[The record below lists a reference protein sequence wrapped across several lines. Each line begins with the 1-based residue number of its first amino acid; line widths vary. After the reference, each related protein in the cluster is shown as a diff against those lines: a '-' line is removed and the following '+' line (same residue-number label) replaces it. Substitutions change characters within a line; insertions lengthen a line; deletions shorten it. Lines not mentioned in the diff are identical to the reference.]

1 MKQPCAQRKS
11 RFSCSDFFSV
21 CVFVCVLMRPPLQV
35 VGLDPDQ
42 TTLSRGGAAGQG
54 QGSYSGSPEG
64 PPGRHGT
71 AKGLGRKLPG
81 ECDGLFFTHETETT
95 AVPPDLVH

>member
-1 MKQPCAQRKS
+1 MCL
-11 RFSCSDFFSV
+11 C
-21 CVFVCVLMRPPLQV
+21 VCVLMRPPLQV

-95 AVPPDLVH
+95 DVPPDLVY

>member
-1 MKQPCAQRKS
+1 MHREKVDFPALT
-11 RFSCSDFFSV
+11 FSLCVSLCV
-21 CVFVCVLMRPPLQV
+21 CFDASPLQV

-81 ECDGLFFTHETETT
+81 EWDGLELFFTHETETT
-95 AVPPDLVH
+95 AAPPDLVF